1 MSDPKATALFY
12 LKLSS
17 QGDHLGYVRGL
28 AARRSY
34 DFRPSSRGESKRDS
48 PFSVAGRIFREEL
61 HVTKQAER
69 KTKMIK
75 DLLSDR
81 MKTARL
87 LAAEAYPALPNNRGK
102 GRNSSLSQHSM
113 DFREDFK
120 LPLVQKRPK
129 ILGKSRLTTHAH
141 HLGRLNSIIAVC
153 SQETNDT
160 SRFKQKLTTEKD
172 ANQQEFRSFKGTL
185 ELVESLGEHK
195 PELLAQLYV
204 NRVKMD
210 QEAVLDSYL
219 LQRLDKY
226 AV

>member
-1 MSDPKATALFY
+1 MSDPKATAMFY

-17 QGDHLGYVRGL
+17 QADHLGYVRGL

-34 DFRPSSRGESKRDS
+34 DFRASSRNEAKRDS

-61 HVTKQAER
+61 QITKEAER
-69 KTKMIK
+69 KTKLIK

-87 LAAEAYPALPNNRGK
+87 LAAEAHPALPNRGK
-102 GRNSSLSQHSM
+102 GRNSSLSQPSM
-113 DFREDFK
+113 DYSEDLK
-120 LPLVQKRPK
+120 LPFIRKKRK
-129 ILGKSRLTTHAH
+129 ILGKSRLSTHAH

-153 SQETNDT
+153 AEETNGN

-172 ANQQEFRSFKGTL
+172 ANEQEFRSFKGTL
-185 ELVESLGEHK
+185 ELVESLGEHR

-204 NRVKMD
+204 SRVKMD

-219 LQRLDKY
+219 LQRLDKH
-226 AV
+226 AL